1 MCYLLWLVR
10 DRDCTYFLMYGVPYI
25 PHLMYASRDSLIGI
39 DALSALDPLFP
50 LIFLYMRVLLV

>member
-1 MCYLLWLVR
+1 MRYLLWLVR
-10 DRDCTYFLMYGVPYI
+10 DRDCTYFFMYGVPYI

-39 DALSALDPLFP
+39 DDSSALDPLFP